1 VPSGGIT
8 RQPGGV
14 PGDSWTW
21 QDSED
26 ISALVDSERYL
37 AHVIEIAGRWLAFDA
52 THRNVSGRGFAFL
65 GARDSLAEAK
75 DVVESALRGE
85 RVRSAVVDTN
95 NVQPLPRLAA
105 TLEEAALH
113 LEWASLRREWRR
125 TQGMARK
132 LVTTVDGI
140 LLSAPQPDRWAPVA
154 ETSRQLARA
163 VLGRRMADIQKA
175 LTIHRAALASLRE
188 DDSPGVL

>member
-1 VPSGGIT
+1 MPSGGIT

-52 THRNVSGRGFAFL
+52 THRNDSGRGFAFL
-65 GARDSLAEAK
+65 GARDSLVEAK
-75 DVVESALRGE
+75 DLVESALRGE

-113 LEWASLRREWRR
+113 LEWASLGASGAGPRAWQVNWSRRWMEFYCP
-125 TQGMARK
+125 
-132 LVTTVDGI
+132 
-140 LLSAPQPDRWAPVA
+140 LLSRIG
-154 ETSRQLARA
+154 
-163 VLGRRMADIQKA
+163 GR
-175 LTIHRAALASLRE
+175 L
-188 DDSPGVL
+188 